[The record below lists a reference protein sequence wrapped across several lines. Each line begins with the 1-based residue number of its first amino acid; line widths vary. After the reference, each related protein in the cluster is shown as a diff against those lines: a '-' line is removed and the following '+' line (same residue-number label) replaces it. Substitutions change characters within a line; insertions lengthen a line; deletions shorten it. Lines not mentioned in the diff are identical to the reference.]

1 MTCIVG
7 LIDKE
12 TQTIYMGGDSAGVGG
27 RYDIRARKDPKV
39 FIRGPFI
46 IGFTTSFRMGQLL
59 MSDERFTV
67 RPHKAYES
75 NFDYMVSAVVPS
87 IQSLFEKGGFLEEEN
102 KVKSGG
108 TFLIGYKGSLFCI
121 ESDFQV
127 AEHIDNF
134 NACGCGEDYALG
146 SLHNTTNMSSAER
159 VYQAL
164 ETAEYFSAGVRKP
177 FNILKLENIKKHEKN
192 T

>member
-7 LIDKE
+7 FVDKTKKE
-12 TQTIYMGGDSAGVGG
+12 IIIGGDSAGVGG
-27 RYDIRARKDPKV
+27 RYDIRLRKDPKV

-46 IGFTTSFRMGQLL
+46 MGFTTSFRMGQLL

-67 RPHKAYES
+67 RPQKKYES
-75 NFDYMVSAVVPS
+75 DYEYMVSAFVPAV
-87 IQSLFEKGGFLEEEN
+87 QKLFSDGGFLEEEN

-108 TFLIGYKGSLFCI
+108 TFLVGYKDNLYCI

-127 AEHIDNF
+127 AVHHDNF

-146 SLHNTTNMSSAER
+146 SLYTTQNNETMTGEEK
-159 VYQAL
+159 VTKAL
-164 ETAEYFSAGVRKP
+164 ETAEYLSAGVRSP
-177 FNILKLENIKKHEKN
+177 FMIHKISF
-192 T
+192 

>member
-12 TQTIYMGGDSAGVGG
+12 TKTIYIGGDSAGVGG
-27 RYDIRARKDPKV
+27 RYNIRTRKDPKV

-46 IGFTTSFRMGQLL
+46 MGFTTSFRMGQLL

-67 RPHKAYES
+67 RPQKGYES
-75 NFDYMVSAVVPS
+75 DYEYMVSAFVPAV
-87 IQSLFEKGGFLEEEN
+87 QKLFEVGGFIEEDN

-108 TFLIGYKGSLFCI
+108 TFLVGYKGNLYCI

-127 AEHIDNF
+127 AEHHDEF

-146 SLHNTTNMSSAER
+146 SLYSTRKTKMIPAER
-159 VYQAL
+159 VYEAL

-177 FNILKLENIKKHEKN
+177 FNILKLEQSK
-192 T
+192 